1 MFGLDVLL
9 FALSTE
15 NYHLC
20 EKLVLLSNSTIT
32 ILQIN
37 NQHVVHSSKMSN
49 VQGSECIVN
58 EFINLNIDEI
68 KLRAFQAKKYGKC
81 VIGSQNSSR
90 VFGLKFQQKSSS
102 PSVVAS

>member
-1 MFGLDVLL
+1 MFALDVLL
-9 FALSTE
+9 FPLSTQ

-49 VQGSECIVN
+49 VHGSGSIVN
-58 EFINLNIDEI
+58 EFINLNIYEI
-68 KLRAFQAKKYGKC
+68 NLKAFQAKKYGKC